1 MGPVYSRKVS
11 SMREMQTSA
20 YEQGKKKE
28 DESFENLCLDSNLK
42 LSSGWW
48 NARKEVRKSK

>member
-42 LSSGWW
+42 LSSG
-48 NARKEVRKSK
+48 